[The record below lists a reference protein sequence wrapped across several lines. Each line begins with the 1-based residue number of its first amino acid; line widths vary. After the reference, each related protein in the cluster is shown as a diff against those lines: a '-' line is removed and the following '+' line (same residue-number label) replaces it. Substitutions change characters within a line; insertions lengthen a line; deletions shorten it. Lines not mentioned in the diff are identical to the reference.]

1 MCRDKEIVAY
11 MADGV
16 CIKAQGLP
24 FIQLA
29 ANLESL
35 YKAAGAAGVECVAA
49 EIRKFGKFDENGWY
63 LRGPKTDGAKGILG
77 AATLP
82 CVSSPLGAV
91 PKAGNETR
99 LVIDMGF
106 GYDKLPLQIVSVQ
119 PLASIDSPDLASRPH
134 FSSITKGGGGGI
146 AVSVNKASG
155 PCRPAK
161 GEFYKAGGRWPW
173 HYEGKSSLGEQATNA
188 IVLSVVAQLCGFD
201 RCGCSRA
208 R

>member
-1 MCRDKEIVAY
+1 MHFIAKVFFSDRNFVVVTLCKVISNGERYSGRSWRQDHTLNFASTLCRSSRAF
-11 MADGV
+11 ALFG
-16 CIKAQGLP
+16 
-24 FIQLA
+24 
-29 ANLESL
+29 
-35 YKAAGAAGVECVAA
+35 
-49 EIRKFGKFDENGWY
+49 GKFDENGWY

-106 GYDKLPLQIVSVQ
+106 GYDKLPLQKVSVQ
-119 PLASIDSPDLASRPH
+119 PLASINSPDLASRPH

-155 PCRPAK
+155 PVS
-161 GEFYKAGGRWPW
+161 Y
-173 HYEGKSSLGEQATNA
+173 T
-188 IVLSVVAQLCGFD
+188 QLTLPTILLV
-201 RCGCSRA
+201 
-208 R
+208 